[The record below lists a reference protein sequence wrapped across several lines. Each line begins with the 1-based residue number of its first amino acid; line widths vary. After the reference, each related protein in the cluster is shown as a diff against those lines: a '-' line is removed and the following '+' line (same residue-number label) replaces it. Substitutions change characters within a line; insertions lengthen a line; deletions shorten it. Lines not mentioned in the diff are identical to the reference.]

1 MTLERDKI
9 LIVRLSC
16 QFGTVRLAGLMS
28 EPDFLRYILLDVRFL
43 MTYRLIVTYLT
54 FMEAVV
60 ILRLLP
66 RVVLASLPPLFA
78 G

>member
-16 QFGTVRLAGLMS
+16 KFGTVRLAGLMS